1 MQVLQNE
8 QHKKAD
14 QADRADQADQVV
26 CENSIFFLGR
36 FFIFFKKGKK
46 ADQKDKIA
54 DQKR

>member
-1 MQVLQNE
+1 ME

-26 CENSIFFLGR
+26 CENSIFFLVR

-46 ADQKDKIA
+46 ADQK
-54 DQKR
+54 R